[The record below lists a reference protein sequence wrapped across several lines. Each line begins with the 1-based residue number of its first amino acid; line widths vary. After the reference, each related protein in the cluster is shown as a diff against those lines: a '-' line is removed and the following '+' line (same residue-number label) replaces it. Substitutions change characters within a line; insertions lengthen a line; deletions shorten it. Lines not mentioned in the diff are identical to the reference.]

1 MKRIGDLKSTPDAPL
16 TLLYEQ
22 GIAYETFR
30 AAYWS
35 VRGNAER
42 MMDATARAAH
52 YQAAWESL
60 DCNAHRYLPPQN
72 FR

>member
-1 MKRIGDLKSTPDAPL
+1 MKRIGDLKSSSDTPL

-35 VRGNAER
+35 FRGDAER
-42 MMDATARAAH
+42 MMDATTRAAH
-52 YQAAWESL
+52 YQAAWEAIPE
-60 DCNAHRYLPPQN
+60 NAHRYLPPQS